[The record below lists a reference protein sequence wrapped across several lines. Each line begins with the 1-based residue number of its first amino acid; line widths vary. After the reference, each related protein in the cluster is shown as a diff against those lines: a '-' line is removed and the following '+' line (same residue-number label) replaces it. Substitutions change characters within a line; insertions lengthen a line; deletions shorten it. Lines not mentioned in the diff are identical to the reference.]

1 MYEIEK
7 VGYFMKEEVERMGRE
22 EMMKEVEGVMRVE
35 GEEMKVEEM

>member
-1 MYEIEK
+1 
-7 VGYFMKEEVERMGRE
+7 MKEEVERMGRE